1 MIDEKCVNFDVNDCQ
16 VEENEVCEEVVKTEC
31 APATTSVLDLNIDK
45 YDDWFHRRNAEWDK
59 NLEPITDLNL
69 ITFIEK
75 WDGINE

>member
-1 MIDEKCVNFDVNDCQ
+1 MFVPQMLMLHWGHIRSKDKLVEKSLHYKKYVGIDHVDGE
-16 VEENEVCEEVVKTEC
+16 
-31 APATTSVLDLNIDK
+31 NIDK